1 MATNCFS
8 IFDESFIV
16 TNWKNSSEYSLI
28 DLPLLLMCGAFGV
41 GFTYT
46 QKGGSSPSSFPL
58 SYPGY

>member
-16 TNWKNSSEYSLI
+16 TNWKNSSVYSFI
-28 DLPLLLMCGAFGV
+28 DLPLILVCGTFGV

-46 QKGGSSPSSFPL
+46 QKGGSSPSSSPL
-58 SYPGY
+58 SYIGH